1 MTREGLKRI
10 TAEIAHEKAAALGRA
25 GERLG
30 LRLGNP
36 AEPEERARVAG
47 RYERAR
53 ARAQDARL
61 ALSVQREAVGLR
73 QHRLVDQLFPEP
85 PRALR

>member
-1 MTREGLKRI
+1 MTREGLTRI

-25 GERLG
+25 G
-30 LRLGNP
+30 
-36 AEPEERARVAG
+36 ARVAG

-61 ALSVQREAVGLR
+61 ALIIQREAVGLR
-73 QHRLVDQLFPEP
+73 QHRLVGQLFPEP